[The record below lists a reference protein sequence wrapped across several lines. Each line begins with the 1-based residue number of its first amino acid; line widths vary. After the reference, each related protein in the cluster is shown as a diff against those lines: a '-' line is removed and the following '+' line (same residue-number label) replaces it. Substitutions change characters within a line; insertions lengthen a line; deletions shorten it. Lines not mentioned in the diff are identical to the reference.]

1 MKALLSNDWQEV
13 LGPEFEKSYYRELHN
28 FLKEEYRNYTI
39 HPDMFH
45 IFQAFEWTA
54 FSDVKVVILG
64 QDPYH
69 GPHQAH
75 GCSFS
80 VLPGVAIPPSLRNIY
95 QELQNDLGIQPVNH
109 GYLEKWAKQG
119 VLLLN
124 SVLTVRDGQA
134 FSHQGKGWERLT
146 DVAIARLSARE
157 KPVIFILWGKAAQDK
172 IKLIDQSSNVIIKS
186 PHPSPF
192 SAHRGFFGSRPF
204 SKTNTALEAMGEQP
218 IDWQLPQNVHQD
230 QS

>member
-1 MKALLSNDWQEV
+1 MKTLINNDWQDI
-13 LGPEFEKSYYRELHN
+13 LGPEFEKTYYHELHN
-28 FLKEEYRNYTI
+28 FLKEEYSHYTI
-39 HPDMFH
+39 HPDMYH
-45 IFQAFEWTA
+45 IFQAFEWTS

-69 GPHQAH
+69 GPNQAH

-95 QELQNDLGIQPVNH
+95 QELQSDLGVKPVNH

-124 SVLTVRDGQA
+124 SVLTVRDGKA
-134 FSHQGKGWERLT
+134 YSHQGQGWERLT
-146 DVAIARLSARE
+146 DVAIEKLSARE
-157 KPVIFILWGKAAQDK
+157 KPVIFILWGKAAQNK
-172 IKLIDQSSNVIIKS
+172 IKLIDQSRNVIIQS
-186 PHPSPF
+186 PHPSPL

-204 SKTNTALEAMGEQP
+204 SKTNAALEAMGEQP
-218 IDWQLPQNVHQD
+218 IDWQLPKKVDHRQ
-230 QS
+230 